1 MFTMK
6 KSVTALA
13 VAVSLGM
20 AAPAFADGT
29 TGYIQGNAIQ
39 TDGTKISNATI
50 TITNSQTG
58 LTRSVASDD
67 NGVFRFPLLPPGIY
81 TISAE
86 KGGYKTTVQENV
98 KVGISGK
105 TNLNVSLAS
114 EDMET
119 IEVTKPRFRKT
130 LK

>member
-39 TDGTKISNATI
+39 TEGTKISNATI
-50 TITNSQTG
+50 TITNSQIV
-58 LTRSVASDD
+58 SIVWSPVATS
-67 NGVFRFPLLPPGIY
+67 
-81 TISAE
+81 
-86 KGGYKTTVQENV
+86 KM
-98 KVGISGK
+98 
-105 TNLNVSLAS
+105 SLAPS
-114 EDMET
+114 IPILVLIMSA
-119 IEVTKPRFRKT
+119 
-130 LK
+130 